1 MNRSNRARW
10 VVLGA
15 AAAFVL
21 WGLSGCYPDA
31 IKPIKIGYT
40 VSLTGKYAQTGQY
53 QQQAYVLWAEEV
65 NQRGGLLGR
74 PVWLIHY
81 DDQSDP
87 KQAAKTYERLITK
100 EKVDLVLGPY
110 SSPVTDKVA
119 DVTEKHRYPMVASGA
134 ASSTIF
140 AKGRR
145 YVFGVYSP
153 ARDYMDGALALAKD
167 NGLKTVA
174 LLYADSVFPKSCAKG
189 VRDKAPAY
197 GLKVVFEYK
206 YPRNSRDLTKQLVT
220 IRELAPD
227 VVLSAGYLHD
237 SLLITRQMKDLEV
250 APKIVS
256 FTVGAAQPEFGAG
269 LGELAEFVFGASQWE
284 PDPRLPFPGQKEWV
298 ERYEKRWGR
307 EPDYHAAS
315 GWGAQEVLEAC
326 VKRLKTLERE
336 RLRSC
341 LSSSEMMTVHGLYN
355 VDPKTGEQR
364 GHEILLIQWQK
375 GRKEIVYPPKFAS
388 APPKF
393 MTPSLANR

>member
-1 MNRSNRARW
+1 MSHSNRARW

-15 AAAFVL
+15 AAAFVFL
-21 WGLSGCYPDA
+21 GLFGCYPDTVM
-31 IKPIKIGYT
+31 PVKIGYT

-53 QQQAYVLWAEEV
+53 QQEAYALWAEEV
-65 NQRGGLLGR
+65 NERGGLLGR

-87 KQAAKTYERLITK
+87 KKAATIYERLITE

-119 DVTEKHRYPMVASGA
+119 DVTENHRYPMIASGA

-145 YVFGVYSP
+145 YVFGIYSP
-153 ARDYMDGALALAKD
+153 ARDYMDGALELAKAK
-167 NGLKTVA
+167 GFKTVA

-189 VRDKAPAY
+189 VKDKAPSY
-197 GLKVVFEYK
+197 GLKVVFEAK
-206 YPRNSRDLTKQLVT
+206 YPRDSNDLTKQLT
-220 IRELAPD
+220 SIKRLAPD
-227 VVLSAGYLHD
+227 VVLSAGYLSD

-250 APKIVS
+250 TPKIIS

-284 PDPRLPFPGQKEWV
+284 PDPRLPYPGQKEWV
-298 ERYEKRWGR
+298 ERYKKRWGR

-326 VKRLKTLERE
+326 VRRLETLERE
-336 RLRSC
+336 RLRLC
-341 LSSSEMMTVHGLYN
+341 LSSTEMMTVHGLYK
-355 VDPKTGEQR
+355 VDSETGEQR
-364 GHEILLIQWQK
+364 GHEILLIQWQDGK
-375 GRKEIVYPPKFAS
+375 KEIVYPPKFAS
-388 APPKF
+388 APPMF
-393 MTPSLANR
+393 PAPSLAHW